1 MHKYKK
7 NVKDE
12 GTYNEYKR
20 LKELAEMMGDRGSC
34 GPIALAAATGIKYQ
48 EAFNIYA
55 EEGRKKGHGVYD
67 HQIVNATK
75 RSGFYP
81 CQHSPRY
88 LMGDYKYA
96 NTMTFNNAAKV
107 LDKDKTYMLV
117 GSSHVATLRNGRVID
132 WTQGRKL
139 QVQWVIELQD
149 ENCTSEKDKGAREKF
164 FQKLNYK
171 KRIRNVREN

>member
-1 MHKYKK
+1 MKNKYKI
-7 NVKDE
+7 KDE

-34 GPIALAAATGIKYQ
+34 GPIALAAATGMKYQ
-48 EAFNIYA
+48 EAFDIY
-55 EEGRKKGHGVYD
+55 EKEGRKKGHGVYD

-81 CQHSPRY
+81 RQMYSRY
-88 LMGDYKYA
+88 LMKDYKYA

-107 LDKDKTYMLV
+107 LSKHKTYMLV
-117 GSSHVATLRNGRVID
+117 GSSHVATLRNGKIID

-139 QVQWVIELQD
+139 QVSWVIELQD
-149 ENCTSEKDKGAREKF
+149 ESCTDEVDKGARETF
-164 FQKLNYK
+164 FRKLNYK
-171 KRIRNVREN
+171 KRIQQ

>member
-1 MHKYKK
+1 MNKYKI
-7 NVKDE
+7 KDE

-20 LKELAEMMGDRGSC
+20 LKELADVMGDRACC

-55 EEGRKKGHGVYD
+55 EEGRKKGQGVHD

-81 CQHSPRY
+81 CQFYSRY
-88 LMGDYKYA
+88 LMKDYKYA

-117 GSSHVATLRNGRVID
+117 GSSHVATLRNGKIID

-139 QVQWVIELQD
+139 QVQWVIEVQD
-149 ENCTSEKDKGAREKF
+149 EDCTSEKDKGARETF
-164 FQKLNYK
+164 FRKLNYK
-171 KRIRNVREN
+171 KRIRNHVREN